1 MMYFLLEGIFSYSH
15 PDICVSYS

>member
-1 MMYFLLEGIFSYSH
+1 MYFLLEGIFSYSH